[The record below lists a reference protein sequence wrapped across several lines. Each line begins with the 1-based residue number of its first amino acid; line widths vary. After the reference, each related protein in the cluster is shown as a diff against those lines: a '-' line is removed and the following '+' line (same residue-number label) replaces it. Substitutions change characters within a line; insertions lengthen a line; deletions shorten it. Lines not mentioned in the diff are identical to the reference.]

1 MTDSEQRAHDLAVIL
16 CQRSIESKRVS
27 CEPGEVFD
35 FVKEYEHFYKY
46 VLNSFENVK

>member
-1 MTDSEQRAHDLAVIL
+1 MSDLEQRAHDLAVIL
-16 CQRSIESKRVS
+16 CQRSIEAKSVA

-46 VLNSFENVK
+46 VLNSFESIK